1 MGRALTARFGS
12 FFMFCIL
19 LLYAYGESVSGDC
32 FPKRRRE
39 GHSGWELSKMKVN
52 HALNPFHRKAVDS
65 YSQ

>member
-1 MGRALTARFGS
+1 
-12 FFMFCIL
+12 MFCIL